1 MEMDMVALFRPE
13 AAELLENL
21 EAALLKLE
29 EDPTNNDGIG
39 RVFRVI
45 HTLKGSAGMAGFL
58 EMVRFTHDVETIFDR
73 VRKGTLAL
81 SQELLTLSLQTKDHL
96 QTLLN
101 SDPAGTP
108 QTMEQSDQLLEK
120 LRQVAG
126 GNVPNDAPKPKAP
139 REGAAM
145 VTWWIRYHPATT
157 SMMNNP
163 LGLLGELNDMGKLVY
178 IYRHGPLPALEE
190 HQPDTVFS
198 WWDLLLNTDTA
209 LEEIQQVF
217 IFNDPEDHLLIHPIG
232 KGAIRASDMQ
242 EFFTCLKN
250 QGASEAESAIL
261 EALHAINRHHE
272 QQRAKRKPSASSQPA
287 TPPPGEGDSSSVRVD
302 AARLDTLVDMMG
314 ELVIL
319 QSRMTMAA
327 NQIGHSMLSQIA
339 EDFERMTAVMRG
351 NALALRMTPI
361 GTSFGT
367 LRRLVRDLTLSL
379 GKEVTLETEGEE
391 TKLDKTV
398 LDRLKDPLM
407 HILRNAMDHG
417 IESPSDRVAAGKP
430 AHGTIKL
437 SAATASGEVFVSIR
451 DDGRGIHP
459 ARIRQ
464 KALEKGLIATDT
476 ELDDKAL
483 FNLLFEPGFS
493 TAEKVTDVSG
503 RGVGMDVVKKRIDDL
518 RGSVEIQSQVGQGT
532 TMTIRLPL
540 TLAIIDGMMVRIGEE
555 TFIIPLNTVKACQE
569 RQITGHELDIDSME
583 RMGHLIPCISLR
595 KMLHV
600 PGEMPDYERV
610 IVVELDGMTVGLAV
624 DSVIGRQQ
632 AVIKRLG
639 KAYKNSTWISGTSI
653 NGDGSISLILDVL
666 QLVRHAANRHS

>member
-29 EDPTNNDGIG
+29 EDPTNDDGIG

-73 VRKGTLAL
+73 VRKKTLSL
-81 SQELLTLSLQTKDHL
+81 SQELLTLALQTKDHL

-108 QTMEQSDQLLEK
+108 QTMQQSDQLLEK

-126 GNVPNDAPKPKAP
+126 ATVAKDAPKPNPTK
-139 REGAAM
+139 EGSTM
-145 VTWWIRYHPATT
+145 VTWWIRYRPAPT

-178 IYRHGPLPALEE
+178 IYRHGPLPSLEE
-190 HQPDTVFS
+190 HQPDRVFS
-198 WWDLLLNTDTA
+198 WWDLLLNTDTS

-217 IFNDPEDHLLIHPIG
+217 IFNDPEDHLFIHPIG
-232 KGAIRASDMQ
+232 KGAIRTSDMQ

-250 QGASEAESAIL
+250 QGAGETESAIL
-261 EALHAINRHHE
+261 DALLAINRHHE
-272 QQRAKRKPSASSQPA
+272 QQRAKRKPPTTVQ
-287 TPPPGEGDSSSVRVD
+287 TTTVGEGDSSSIRVD

-327 NQIGHSMLSQIA
+327 HQIGHSMLSQIA
-339 EDFERMTAVMRG
+339 EDFERMTAVMRN

-361 GTSFGT
+361 GTAFGT

-459 ARIRQ
+459 TRIRQ
-464 KALEKGLIATDT
+464 KALEKGLIAADT

-493 TAEKVTDVSG
+493 TADKVTDVSG

-569 RQITGHELDIDSME
+569 RQITGHEQDIDSME

-595 KMLHV
+595 KMLRV
-600 PGEMPDYERV
+600 PGAMPDYERV

-666 QLVRHAANRHS
+666 QLVRHAANRHG